1 MQSRFRLHTITA
13 AFAATILL
21 LGGCLSG
28 PATVQERRQSV
39 ADAHVP
45 GAVPGPMLG
54 QCRLGYFQL
63 LAGGLHQVSVPAS
76 SLTVLRGEL
85 TWTCHECGQQHPGLV
100 LRGRG
105 SSGSTSGGQAGSQQD
120 AKLLGSGACVP
131 VSADGYYL
139 TAAHMLETPD
149 TKATPSHLVLMAADS
164 TGRGV
169 TVTARVVWTTPIP
182 EAHDEA
188 GTIMTEVP
196 DLAIIHAPIRP
207 LLVATIQPPDS
218 LTDGQP
224 VLGGRPVAEA
234 DLTPERYPFYG
245 GHIRDTKHIELDG
258 VRLTSVRMIA
268 SSARGDSGGPILAA
282 DGRLIAITS
291 GSTPWWGRRFCAGWT
306 IDPESLQRIIQADRQ
321 RHPAA
326 PAAAQTPVAP

>member
-1 MQSRFRLHTITA
+1 MQSRFRLHTVA
-13 AFAATILL
+13 AALAAALLL

-45 GAVPGPMLG
+45 GQVPAAMLG

-63 LAGGLHQVSVPAS
+63 LAGGLYQTSVPAS
-76 SLTVLRGEL
+76 ALTARGGEL
-85 TWTCHECGQQHPGLV
+85 SWPCHECGEQHPGLV
-100 LRGRG
+100 LRSRG
-105 SSGSTSGGQAGSQQD
+105 GTGSGHVGPEQE
-120 AKLLGSGACVP
+120 AKLLGSGSCVP
-131 VSADGYYL
+131 VTADGYYL
-139 TAAHMLETPD
+139 TAAHMLTAPD
-149 TKATPSHLVLMAADS
+149 TNATPSHLVLMAADS
-164 TGRGV
+164 NGRGV
-169 TVTARVVWTTPIP
+169 AVRARVVWTTPIP

-188 GTIMTEVP
+188 GTITTDTP

-245 GHIRDTKHIELDG
+245 GHIRDTKQVELDG
-258 VRLTSVRMIA
+258 VRLTSVRLIA

-282 DGRLIAITS
+282 DGRLVAITS

-306 IDPESLQRIIQADRQ
+306 IDPDSLERIIQADR
-321 RHPAA
+321 RSRPAA
-326 PAAAQTPVAP
+326 STAAQTPVAP

>member
-1 MQSRFRLHTITA
+1 MQSRFRLHTVA
-13 AFAATILL
+13 AALAAALLL

-45 GAVPGPMLG
+45 GPMPAPMLG

-63 LAGGLHQVSVPAS
+63 LAGGLYQASVPAS
-76 SLTVLRGEL
+76 ALTARGGEL
-85 TWTCHECGQQHPGLV
+85 SWPCHECSDQHPGLV
-100 LRGRG
+100 LRSR
-105 SSGSTSGGQAGSQQD
+105 SGSGHAGAQQE
-120 AKLLGSGACVP
+120 AKLLGSGSCVP
-131 VSADGYYL
+131 VTADGYYL
-139 TAAHMLETPD
+139 TAAHMLPAPNTE
-149 TKATPSHLVLMAADS
+149 ATPPHLVLMAADS

-169 TVTARVVWTTPIP
+169 AVRARVVWTTPIP
-182 EAHDEA
+182 EAHVKA
-188 GTIMTEVP
+188 GTIMTDVP
-196 DLAIIHAPIRP
+196 DLAIIHASIRP

-218 LTDGQP
+218 LADGQP

-245 GHIRDTKHIELDG
+245 GHIRDTKQVELDG
-258 VRLTSVRMIA
+258 VRLTSVRMNA

-291 GSTPWWGRRFCAGWT
+291 GETPWWGRRFCAGWT

-321 RHPAA
+321 SHPAA